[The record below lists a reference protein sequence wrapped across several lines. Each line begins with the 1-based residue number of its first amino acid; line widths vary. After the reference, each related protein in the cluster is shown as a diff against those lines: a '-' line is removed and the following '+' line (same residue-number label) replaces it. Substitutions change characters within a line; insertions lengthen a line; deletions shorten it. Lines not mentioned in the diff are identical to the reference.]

1 MKALTTILVAGILLA
16 SHPLSAQYAIQDLA
30 FDPAVHAG
38 RRAQLMERT
47 GNSAVIL
54 PGRYLARQDGLHN
67 QDPNFW
73 YMTGVE
79 SPYAI
84 LVMVPSEDGR
94 REVLFLP
101 DTHQFAAA
109 NYPRQDKRYRATVW
123 NTPMDRMVPGDDAIA
138 RTGIAE
144 TYRIDEFE
152 QRIGDIVGNA
162 DTIYFGRDHDSYY
175 APPGL
180 PSPRSINQQLEDS
193 VRALFP
199 DAAFESAT
207 PLIHDLRMIK
217 DEHELARIRR
227 AVEISAMSL
236 REAGQAIEPGKNALE
251 IAGLMEYVWKREGS
265 ARTFHS
271 SMVATGNRSLVLY
284 SLQHENFHATNR
296 IMQAGELAYIDY
308 GTADYNMYFS
318 DVCRTFPVSGKFTA
332 EQRKYY
338 DIVVEAQEAAIE
350 IIRPGITM
358 LDLIKASAQVFK
370 DHGLE
375 KYEDIDTMGM
385 DKAWGVFP
393 SPAHYLNEGPS
404 GPDTDLPVRGLGH
417 HVGLV
422 VARGFRKDQV
432 LEPGMVITI
441 EPKLYIPELNTGIMV
456 EDVIVVTEDGYEN
469 LSASLP
475 KKAEEIEA
483 LMAE

>member
-1 MKALTTILVAGILLA
+1 MKTLLTSYMVGILLV
-16 SHPLSAQYAIQDLA
+16 SGPLYAQYEVQDIA
-30 FDPAVHAG
+30 FDPAIHAE
-38 RRAQLMERT
+38 RRARLMEKT
-47 GNSAVIL
+47 GDAAVIL
-54 PGRYLARQDGLHN
+54 PGRYLARQDGLDN

-84 LVMVPSEDGR
+84 LVMIPAEGGR

-109 NYPRQDKRYRATVW
+109 NYPRQDKRYRATTW
-123 NTPMDRMVPGDDAIA
+123 NTPMDRLVPGNDAVR
-138 RTGIAE
+138 RTGIRE
-144 TYRIDEFE
+144 IYLIDEFE
-152 QRIGDIVGNA
+152 QRIGEIAGSVE
-162 DTIYFGRDHDSYY
+162 TIYFGRDHASYY

-180 PSPRSINQQLEDS
+180 SSPQSINQQLEDS
-193 VRALFP
+193 LKELFP

-207 PLIHDLRMIK
+207 PLILDMRMIK
-217 DEHELARIRR
+217 DEHELARIRK

-236 REAGQAIEPGKNALE
+236 REAGRAIEPGKNALE

-265 ARTFHS
+265 PRTFHP

-284 SLQHENFHATNR
+284 SLQHENYHSTNR
-296 IMQAGELAYIDY
+296 VMLAGELAYIDY

-350 IIRPGITM
+350 LVRPGVTM
-358 LDLIKASAQVFK
+358 RDLIEASAQVFK

-375 KYEDIDTMGM
+375 KYEDIDTMGA
-385 DKAWGVFP
+385 DKVWGVFP

-441 EPKLYIPELNTGIMV
+441 EPKLYIPELNTGMMV

-483 LMAE
+483 LMEE